1 MMVKRAIIG
10 LMLTL
15 TMACAAVAANS
26 APASTPNS
34 APVVVG
40 VNDLLSAG
48 RVDDAIKALDLRLEN
63 APQDAQAY
71 NLLSRSYFAMQKW
84 DRAIEAGEKAVS
96 IAPGNSEY
104 HMWLGRA
111 YGEKADHSSWVTA
124 LALAKKTRAE
134 FETAV
139 ALNGKNVDARSDL
152 AEFYVEAP
160 SFLGGS
166 KEKAQAQAD
175 QVLSLGDEPAALW
188 IVSKVA
194 EAEKNYPLA
203 EQNLRMAIK
212 SSHNN
217 PSTILNLA
225 SFYRRR
231 GRAADVETTVNEA
244 VQAVTNAQHTH
255 VLVDGAQLLYR
266 AGRNLGG
273 ALEMLRTYISSPY
286 HSTEAPVF
294 QAYYLQGTI
303 LEKLGDRQAA
313 AERYRAALSLAS
325 SFAPAQSAL
334 KRLE

>member
-1 MMVKRAIIG
+1 MSRK
-10 LMLTL
+10 
-15 TMACAAVAANS
+15 
-26 APASTPNS
+26 
-34 APVVVG
+34 
-40 VNDLLSAG
+40 LLSLALRG
-48 RVDDAIKALDLRLEN
+48 MLFILSVPLIAAATPPPAELLSSGHADEAIAALQFRLQAAPKDAEAYALLTRVYYAVQRWDDAIAAAQKAVALDPN
-63 APQDAQAY
+63 
-71 NLLSRSYFAMQKW
+71 
-84 DRAIEAGEKAVS
+84 
-96 IAPGNSEY
+96 NSSF

-124 LALAKKTRAE
+124 IALAKKTRAE

-139 ALNGKNVDARSDL
+139 ALDGKNLDARSDL

-175 QVLSLGDEPAALW
+175 QVRSLGDEPAALW
-188 IVSKVA
+188 IVAKVA

-203 EQNLRMAIK
+203 EQYLRTAIK

-244 VQAVTNAQHTH
+244 VQAVTNTQHTH

-266 AGRNLGG
+266 AGRNLSG
-273 ALEMLRTYISSPY
+273 ALQMLRTYISSPY

-313 AERYRAALSLAS
+313 AEQYRAALSLAS